1 MVRGVRFAGMANALP
16 SKVVRNQDVLD
27 QVRGQSTPFLQEADL
42 TFLLRKTASAFRL
55 AGTDVRYHRAP
66 HEKASDLCVM
76 AGRAALE
83 DAEVSPLDVDLLI
96 YVGVGRGFL
105 EPATA
110 NTFQDLLG
118 LGRATCFDLLDACA
132 SWLRAIDIARTMILA
147 GSYRTVMILNGE
159 FTGRESHRYEIRSPQ
174 EFDYWF
180 PGVTIGEAAT
190 ATILT
195 GSDDSDDFSA
205 TFRNYGAKRGL
216 CMVPLPNVADY
227 LGERPIRAEALV
239 PFQFMSFGRELF
251 ELGTSLLIQHFNET
265 ASGTEK
271 EWNHIFGHAAS
282 NHMCTHIGKACNLDI
297 KRFHFTH
304 QDYGNVVSAS
314 VPLAMSI
321 ARAKGQLK
329 DGDRT
334 LVLVASAGMTTA
346 VARFVHRSHLI
357 PTPAPRVDLERPV
370 EA

>member
-16 SKVVRNQDVLD
+16 SLVVRNQYVLD
-27 QVRGQSTPFLQEADL
+27 QVREQSKPFLHEPDL
-42 TFLLRKTASAFRL
+42 KMLIRRTASAFRL
-55 AGTDVRYHRAP
+55 AGTNVRYHRAA

-83 DAEVSPLDVDLLI
+83 DAGMRPLDVDLLI

-118 LGRATCFDLLDACA
+118 LDRATCFDVLDACA
-132 SWLRAIDIARTMILA
+132 SWLRAVDIARTMILA
-147 GSYRTVMILNGE
+147 GSYRTVLVLNGE
-159 FTGRESHRYEIRSPQ
+159 FTGRESHRYELRSPN
-174 EFDYWF
+174 EFDHWF
-180 PGVTIGEAAT
+180 PGATIGEAAT

-195 GSDDSDDFSA
+195 GSDEDDDFSA

-216 CMVPLPNVADY
+216 CMVPLPNVSEY
-227 LGERPIRAEALV
+227 LGQQPVRDEALV
-239 PFQFMSFGRELF
+239 SFQFMSFGGELF
-251 ELGTSLLIQHFNET
+251 EVGTSLLIQHFNET
-265 ASGTEK
+265 VSGNE
-271 EWNHIFGHAAS
+271 EWDHIFGHAAS
-282 NHMCTHIGKACNLDI
+282 NHMCAHIGKACELDI
-297 KRFHFTH
+297 NKFHFTH

-321 ARAKGQLK
+321 ARAAGKLK

-346 VARFVHRSHLI
+346 VARFVHRSG
-357 PTPAPRVDLERPV
+357 RS
-370 EA
+370 